1 MKNED
6 LPANPVVTVVYPEHP
21 SNGCREIEAYHGLT
35 KLESFAKE
43 AMGQLIHVAD
53 KRGWQYE
60 YEQEAAE
67 ETIGKKAVL
76 IAKATLAAL
85 EKYDHKGEVK

>member
-6 LPANPVVTVVYPEHP
+6 MPASPVVTVVYPEYP
-21 SNGCREIEAYHGLT
+21 SNGCREIQGYPGLT
-35 KLESFAKE
+35 KLEAFAKE
-43 AMGQLIHVAD
+43 AMGQLIHIAD
-53 KRGWQYE
+53 KQGWHYQNAI
-60 YEQEAAE
+60 AAE

-85 EKYDHKGEVK
+85 EKADE